1 MELNPYAIYLNG
13 QDPIPV
19 LTSTADRIRTLT
31 ASLDPAQ
38 INTPPAPRKWSIR
51 EIAAH
56 LADCETVFSFRLRQ
70 TLASALDQPHA
81 IIQPFDQEVWSQR
94 YAAYQFE
101 PAMALFQAAR
111 NWNLL
116 YLTTVSQDDR
126 HRPTTHPERGTMPF
140 WTIVETMAGHD
151 INHLQQ
157 IERLT
162 ATYHAD
168 K

>member
-1 MELNPYAIYLNG
+1 MELNPYASYLNG

-19 LTSTADRIRTLT
+19 LTSTAERLRALT
-31 ASLDPAQ
+31 ANLTGAQ
-38 INTPPAPRKWSIR
+38 INTSPAPRRWSICD
-51 EIAAH
+51 IAAH
-56 LADCETVFSFRLRQ
+56 LADCEIVFSFRLRQ
-70 TLASALDQPHA
+70 TLAPALDQQHA
-81 IIQPFDQEVWSQR
+81 IIQPFDQDAWSMR
-94 YAAYQFE
+94 YQAYHLE
-101 PAMALFQAAR
+101 PALALFQAAR

-116 YLTTVSQDDR
+116 FLTTVSQDDR

-162 ATYHAD
+162 ANPAT
-168 K
+168 